1 MLRKIEKNAKSE
13 QEALALAAE
22 EFGVPVSELSY
33 KVEREVGKG
42 LMGFLLGK
50 EVIISAW
57 LTKEAEEEE
66 KIKKIAEARAQST
79 AAESGAN
86 PYAPKVLPQTKDYVE
101 GGVRKKAKKQQGSV
115 KPAVESE
122 PAENKPAE
130 KLTQPQNTESEA
142 VREKLPKK
150 NREVTEKSI
159 EDAKFFA
166 TELIH
171 KMGLTDAEIT
181 SSNGGDCV
189 SVNVSGSKM
198 GLLIGKRGD
207 TLESVQYL
215 TNLYVNREKNSHI
228 KVTVDTENYRAKR
241 EETLVK
247 FAKSLERRVI
257 RENKPITLEPM
268 VPNERRII
276 HSALQNSTRVKT
288 YSVGEGQ
295 GRKIVIDLK

>member
-13 QEALALAAE
+13 KEALELAAE

-42 LMGFLLGK
+42 LMGLLIGK

-57 LTKEAEEEE
+57 ITKEAEEEE
-66 KIKKIAEARAQST
+66 KIKDIAKTRARSV
-79 AAESGAN
+79 EFEGGEN
-86 PYAPKVLPQTKDYVE
+86 PYAPKEEPKTKDYVE
-101 GGVRKKAKKQQGSV
+101 GGVRKKAKKPV
-115 KPAVESE
+115 EEKKPIAPEKEKEPENPSPVEKA
-122 PAENKPAE
+122 PG
-130 KLTQPQNTESEA
+130 
-142 VREKLPKK
+142 K
-150 NREVTEKSI
+150 NREVTEKSV

-166 TELIH
+166 TEIIH
-171 KMGLTDAEIT
+171 KMGLTDAQIEA
-181 SSNGGDCV
+181 SNAGDYV
-189 SVNVSGSKM
+189 KVDVSGSRM

-215 TNLYVNREKNSHI
+215 VNLYVNREKNSHI
-228 KVTVDTENYRAKR
+228 KVTLDTENYRAKR

-276 HSALQNSTRVKT
+276 HSALQNSNAVKT
-288 YSVGEGQ
+288 YSIGEGP
-295 GRKIVIDLK
+295 GRKVVIDLK